1 MTLASNPP
9 AVVVD
14 ASACVAFS
22 SDEPINGALVTAA
35 LQDYAANGWIFHAPN
50 ILVAA
55 GLFALCRKH
64 AAGLLNDAEH
74 ARAITDFLA
83 LMSNVR
89 CTEGGDV
96 QLAAR
101 AEELR
106 TGYGCSRSADG
117 LYLALAERLAT
128 AGQVELL
135 TLDRGMAAQAVGCS
149 PSIVVRVLSVP

>member
-1 MTLASNPP
+1 L
-9 AVVVD
+9 D

-22 SDEPINGALVTAA
+22 SDEPIYAALVTAA
-35 LQDYAANGWIFHAPN
+35 LQDYSVNGWSFHAPN
-50 ILVAA
+50 ILVAE

-64 AAGLLNDAEH
+64 STGLLNDAEH

-83 LMSNVR
+83 LMSNIQ

-96 QLAAR
+96 GLAAR

-117 LYLALAERLAT
+117 LYLVLAERLAV
-128 AGQVELL
+128 AGPVELL
-135 TLDRGMAAQAVGCS
+135 TLDRGMAAQAVGCR
-149 PSIVVRVLSVP
+149 PPIVVRVLAVP